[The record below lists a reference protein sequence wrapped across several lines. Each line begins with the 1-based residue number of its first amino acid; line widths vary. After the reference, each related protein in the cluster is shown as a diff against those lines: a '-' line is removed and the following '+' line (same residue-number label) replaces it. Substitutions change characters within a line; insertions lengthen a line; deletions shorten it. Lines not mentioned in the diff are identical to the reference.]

1 MLTLIAL
8 ILAIFFLPSPWNY
21 VLVAATAV
29 VDILE
34 ISVLVWWSRYRR
46 RLDPAA
52 VGIQTFLGRT
62 GIALERLDPVGQIR
76 VDGEIWNARSA
87 EPVDRGGAVTVNVVD
102 GLVLGVEP
110 ARHV

>member
-1 MLTLIAL
+1 MLTIIAL
-8 ILAIFFLPSPWNY
+8 IIAIFFLPPPWN
-21 VLVAATAV
+21 VILVAATAI

-34 ISVLVWWSRYRR
+34 VSVLVWWSRYRR

-62 GIALERLDPVGQIR
+62 GIALERLDPDGQVR
-76 VDGEIWNARSA
+76 VDGEIWSAHSA
-87 EPVDRGGAVTVNVVD
+87 EPVDRGARVIVNVVD

-110 ARHV
+110 TRHE